1 MPKPKPLADKAIKDG
16 LKKLSGWSFKGNK
29 ISVDYKCSDFREAIA
44 FVTQVAFAAD
54 KADHHPEIYNVYN
67 KVTFKLCTHDAG
79 GKVTKKDMDLAK
91 EIASLA
97 SRLPRKG
104 KA

>member
-1 MPKPKPLADKAIKDG
+1 MSKPKALSDKVIKDG
-16 LKKLSGWSFKGNK
+16 LKKLSGWTLKGNK
-29 ISVDYKCSDFREAIA
+29 ISAEYKCTDFREAMA

-67 KVTFKLCTHDAG
+67 KVTFKLSTHDAG
-79 GKVTKKDMDLAK
+79 DKVTKKDMDLAK
-91 EIASLA
+91 EIVSLA

>member
-1 MPKPKPLADKAIKDG
+1 MAKPKPLSEKAVKDG
-16 LKKLSGWSFKGNK
+16 LKKLSGWTFKSNK
-29 ISVDYKCSDFREAIA
+29 ISAEYKCGDFREAMA
-44 FVTQVAFAAD
+44 FITQVAFAAD

-67 KVTFKLCTHDAG
+67 KVTFKLSTHDAG

-91 EIASLA
+91 EIVSLA